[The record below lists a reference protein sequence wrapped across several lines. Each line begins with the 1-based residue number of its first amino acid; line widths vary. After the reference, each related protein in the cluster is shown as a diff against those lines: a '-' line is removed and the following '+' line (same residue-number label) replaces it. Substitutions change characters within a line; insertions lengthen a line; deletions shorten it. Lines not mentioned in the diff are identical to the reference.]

1 MRRFVRFAIISC
13 VCFGGDSLL
22 KKHAHAI
29 DPIADLQAKA
39 AATNKAEFGHW
50 GPNPKKYSSWTTH
63 SNRLIP
69 IYTFGGNL
77 NEVRGENSVYR
88 SKDAIAKLYGKLPAN
103 TLNQSAEYFD
113 QTDVFRLQKK
123 AATNG
128 KKRIILMV
136 FDGMDYETTRAAAIA
151 KRQAIEYESG
161 RGTGLAFQDYGRA
174 ETDFGYFVTSPHNNG
189 TSANVDSQSVSNP
202 GGKTPGGYNPQLGG
216 TAPWIA
222 FADPKYP
229 ISTNENPH
237 AYTDSASSATSMTA
251 GIKTYNNAIN
261 VDYTGREVIPIARQL
276 QEQGFAIGVVTS
288 VPISH
293 ATPACAYANNVHRGD
308 YQDLTRDLLGLPSIF
323 HPGGLPG
330 VDVLLGAGHGINKE
344 KDGAQG
350 ENFEAGNTYLAP
362 NDLAKIEKDPEIV
375 IAQRTTGKSGGEVL
389 TAAAQSAKTGNKRLF
404 GFFGVAGGH
413 LPYQTANGDY
423 TPVRSMG
430 NETSAAAEVYSNAD
444 IQENATLSQM
454 TTAALD
460 VLDAKSKSW
469 WLMVEAGDVDWANH
483 ANNIDNSIGAV
494 LSGELA
500 FENIVGWVENHGGW
514 DDTILIVTADHGH
527 YLVLDQ
533 PELLK
538 GR

>member
-13 VCFGGDSLL
+13 VCFGSDSLSIQ
-22 KKHAHAI
+22 HAEAI

-39 AATNKAEFGHW
+39 AATNKAHFGHW

-88 SKDAIAKLYGKLPAN
+88 SEDAITKLYGKLPAN

-113 QTDVFRLQKK
+113 QTDVFRLQKT
-123 AATNG
+123 AAANG

-136 FDGMDYETTRAAAIA
+136 FDGMDYDTTRAAAIA
-151 KRQAIEYESG
+151 KQEAVEYGSG
-161 RGTGLAFQDYGRA
+161 RGKGLAFQDYNNA

-189 TSANVDSQSVSNP
+189 TSANVDSQGVSNP
-202 GGKTPGGYNPQLGG
+202 GGKTPGGYNPELGG
-216 TAPWIA
+216 SAPWKP
-222 FADPKYP
+222 FTDPKYP
-229 ISTNENPH
+229 ISTNDSPH
-237 AYTDSASSATSMTA
+237 AYTDSASSATSMTC

-261 VDYTGREVIPIARQL
+261 VDFTGREVTPIARQL

-308 YQDLTRDLLGLPSIF
+308 YQDLTRDLLGLPSIS

-330 VDVLLGAGHGINKE
+330 VDVLMGAGHGVAKE
-344 KDGAQG
+344 KDGGQG
-350 ENFEAGNTYLAP
+350 ENFEPGNTYLAP
-362 NDLAKIEKDPEIV
+362 TDLATIEKDPGIV
-375 IAQRTTGKSGGEVL
+375 VAQRTAGKPGGEVL
-389 TAAAQSAKTGNKRLF
+389 SAAVQSAKSGDKRLF

-430 NETSAAAEVYSNAD
+430 NESSAAAEVYTDAD
-444 IQENATLSQM
+444 VQENATLSQL

-460 VLDAKSKSW
+460 VLDAKNESW

-494 LSGELA
+494 LSGEMA
-500 FENIVGWVENHGGW
+500 FENIVSWVENHGGW
-514 DDTILIVTADHGH
+514 GDTVLIVTADHGH

-533 PELLK
+533 PELLIGK
-538 GR
+538 